1 MEILPILQP
10 NCVAQCAAFGHSRLI
25 GPQDQQPLRYNTSHA
40 RSCPRTY
47 RTRRCG
53 GTPPNS
59 PVVEILECEP
69 LEYIDTLIAV
79 ADDCPITTSQV
90 PPDRKGKKTVAN
102 VHYELL
108 SQHPGIYTQ
117 EDVLFESWLRRQAD
131 LESDQEDVARLR
143 EAFFAKPQACLRSS
157 PLPKRYGWGLLFDS
171 NGRISLCPM
180 ESNEYE
186 EISSGMR
193 PEIKVL
199 KALRS
204 SRR

>member
-1 MEILPILQP
+1 MGY
-10 NCVAQCAAFGHSRLI
+10 V
-25 GPQDQQPLRYNTSHA
+25 
-40 RSCPRTY
+40 
-47 RTRRCG
+47 
-53 GTPPNS
+53 NS
-59 PVVEILECEP
+59 
-69 LEYIDTLIAV
+69 LIAV

-90 PPDRKGKKTVAN
+90 PPIRKGKKTVAN
-102 VHYELL
+102 IQYELL
-108 SQHPGIYTQ
+108 SEQPGIYTQ
-117 EDVLFESWLRRQAD
+117 EDVLFESWLRRQAK
-131 LESDQEDVARLR
+131 LGSNQQEVARLR

-157 PLPKRYGWGLLFDS
+157 PLPKRYGWGLLFDG

-186 EISSGMR
+186 EISSGKR